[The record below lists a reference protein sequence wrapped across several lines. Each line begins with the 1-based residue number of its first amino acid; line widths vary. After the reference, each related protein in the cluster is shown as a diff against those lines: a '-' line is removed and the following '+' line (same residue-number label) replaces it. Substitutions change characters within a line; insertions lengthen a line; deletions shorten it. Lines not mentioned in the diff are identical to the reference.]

1 MGRLGRDD
9 ARSAL
14 RTLAPAQLPAAQGD
28 DRAAEGSSETN
39 LRERAPLAADRDHR
53 IAGGDDREV
62 AGMTYARGDDVSAVR
77 VRFADGVARDDPDR
91 DAIGLGY
98 PRAALPHHP
107 GQPAAD
113 EPHARVGQP
122 PADLLGEQH
131 RLGAR

>member
-14 RTLAPAQLPAAQGD
+14 HTLAPAQLPAAQGD

-77 VRFADGVARDDPDR
+77 VRFADGFARTIPDR
-91 DAIGLGY
+91 DPTAPAT
-98 PRAALPHHP
+98 PREGA
-107 GQPAAD
+107 
-113 EPHARVGQP
+113 P
-122 PADLLGEQH
+122 PT
-131 RLGAR
+131 